1 MLIHVG
7 GTTKS
12 ITLLNT
18 ITIFLLEK
26 AYSKQ
31 VNL

>member
-18 ITIFLLEK
+18 ITIFFLKK
-26 AYSKQ
+26 ANSKQ
-31 VNL
+31 LNL

>member
-1 MLIHVG
+1 MLIHVE

-18 ITIFLLEK
+18 TTIFFFEK
-26 AYSKQ
+26 SQQKQ
-31 VNL
+31 LNL